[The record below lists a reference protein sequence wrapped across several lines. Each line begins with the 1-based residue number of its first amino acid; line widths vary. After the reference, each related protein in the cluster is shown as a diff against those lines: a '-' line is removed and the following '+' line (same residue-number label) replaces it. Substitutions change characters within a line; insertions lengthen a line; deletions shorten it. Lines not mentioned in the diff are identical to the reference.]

1 MTETVS
7 KEAIEKALEV
17 LGLVDQPETDLNK
30 GGDADDAQPTAEELA
45 KAKEVE
51 DITAKAKE
59 LGFDLVKAE
68 DGGAPAPATASPD
81 LGSSA
86 NGGTVTPQSMPQV
99 GRKEIEALG
108 TLFKAQQEENQNL
121 KKAVESIGEFNA
133 RLAEKLNMI
142 EKQPLD
148 RKSITTAKY
157 IDKDF
162 AKGGADEGGV
172 RSDEKTYSLSNRAH
186 CAALTDAMFDVA
198 VRDGQVKDADFAKAI
213 EYVEISKS
221 LGSDP
226 RFAQRIAS
234 RLKNE
239 LKINVVK

>member
-30 GGDADDAQPTAEELA
+30 GGDADETQPTAEELA

-68 DGGAPAPATASPD
+68 DGGAPSPTPASPD
-81 LGSSA
+81 LGSAA
-86 NGGTVTPQSMPQV
+86 NGGAVSPQPMPQV

-108 TLFKAQQEENQNL
+108 TLFKAQQEENQSL
-121 KKAVESIGEFNA
+121 KKAVDSISEFNV

-162 AKGGADEGGV
+162 AKGGDDGGET
-172 RSDEKTYSLSNRAH
+172 RSNEKTYSLSNREH

-198 VRDGQVKDADFAKAI
+198 VKEGQIKDEDFAKAI

-221 LGSDP
+221 LGGDP
-226 RFAQRIAS
+226 RFAQRIVS

>member
-1 MTETVS
+1 MAETVS
-7 KEAIEKALEV
+7 KESIEKALEV

-30 GGDADDAQPTAEELA
+30 GGDANIQPTPEELT
-45 KAKEVE
+45 KEEEVKK
-51 DITAKAKE
+51 IAAKAKE
-59 LGFDLVKAE
+59 LGFNLVKAE
-68 DGGAPAPATASPD
+68 DGGTPAPAPVSPD
-81 LGSSA
+81 LGSGA
-86 NGGTVTPQSMPQV
+86 NGGEVTTQPMPQV
-99 GRKEIEALG
+99 GRKEIEAIG
-108 TLFKAQQEENQNL
+108 TLLKAQQEENQNL

-157 IDKDF
+157 IEKDF
-162 AKGGADEGGV
+162 AKGGVDSGSG
-172 RSDEKTYSLSNRAH
+172 RSDDKTYSLSNTAH
-186 CAALTDAMFDVA
+186 RAALTDAMFNVA
-198 VRDGQVKDADFAKAI
+198 VRDGQIKDSDFAKAI

-221 LGSDP
+221 FGSDP
-226 RFAQRIAS
+226 RFAQRIVS